1 MQKSNIGAVWN
12 RATISLKKFSRVI
25 RQTLICLI
33 MKSYWITLIIL
44 FFALLSLGLFVHY
57 GFLSGLG
64 CVIGF
69 AIGNFYKQKKNKS
82 ISTRTLYS
90 IITLAITS
98 LALTAGIYYFMKDE
112 GVYYIIVINVLLLAV
127 SIALLIKSR

>member
-1 MQKSNIGAVWN
+1 
-12 RATISLKKFSRVI
+12 
-25 RQTLICLI
+25 

-90 IITLAITS
+90 II
-98 LALTAGIYYFMKDE
+98 
-112 GVYYIIVINVLLLAV
+112 YYIIVINVLLLAV

>member
-1 MQKSNIGAVWN
+1 
-12 RATISLKKFSRVI
+12 
-25 RQTLICLI
+25 

-44 FFALLSLGLFVHY
+44 FFALLSLRLFVHY

-98 LALTAGIYYFMKDE
+98 LALTAGIYYFMNDE